1 MSAMSVWQSCNLL
14 TDDIIFHLA
23 RECSNVC
30 VVSKSLQFRNNVSE
44 KLGAHIFDILWNL
57 QDEDRLVFMLGG
69 TNPDV
74 QSSLSDKDYSDFLS
88 ISARLLKSL
97 FS

>member
-1 MSAMSVWQSCNLL
+1 MSAMSVCQSCNSI

-23 RECSNVC
+23 CECSNAY
-30 VVSKSLQFRNNVSE
+30 VVSKRLQFRNNVSE
-44 KLGAHIFDILWNL
+44 KLGAHTSDILWNL

-69 TNPDV
+69 PNPDV
-74 QSSLSDKDYSDFLS
+74 QSSLSDKDYYDFLS
-88 ISARLLKSL
+88 ISARFIKSL